1 MSLKNLNVYVPS
13 SNSDVPVQA
22 LYGVPQYSIQR
33 GFSFLGIIILFIIG
47 LIVLLNTLLNRKK
60 KKKAKI
66 IVLSIIAVAIIV
78 LVLLNIFVFV

>member
-1 MSLKNLNVYVPS
+1 LKYLSVTVPS
-13 SNSDVPVQA
+13 EGSLTPQA
-22 LYGVPQYSIQR
+22 LYGVPPYSIQR

-78 LVLLNIFVFV
+78 LVLLNKFVFV